1 MKRRG
6 VSALQLMQHAQSVP
20 EVLRAGPYARA
31 VLHGGTYAPC
41 LGGTVSF
48 YPWARGTLV
57 KAEVVNLPAED
68 TGPFFGFHIHEQG
81 CCEQDFTCA
90 GGHFNPT
97 GQQHPFHAGDLPV
110 LLSNH
115 GYAYMTVYTD
125 RFRPCD
131 VIGRSVIIH
140 QMPDDYRSQ
149 PAGDSGNRIG
159 CGVILR
165 C

>member
-68 TGPFFGFHIHEQG
+68 TGPFFGFHIHERG
-81 CCEQDFTCA
+81 CCEKDFSCA